1 LEPLEMIGNSQL
13 TARHVPT
20 QVKNQELVQRRRRQI
35 VDAAVGLFIQQG
47 FHKTT
52 TRQIARAAGFSI
64 GAVYEYVASKEDI
77 LYLVCDA
84 IHAEMEQGMAEA
96 LERTS
101 RENNPLAELI
111 REYFLVCHR
120 MRDHILLIYQ
130 ETQSLPRKWRR
141 IVLENEVRITGL
153 FTRALAQL
161 PDGGD
166 FPPLT
171 AATMDLIAHNI
182 AVLGHMW
189 TFRRWFLACHYT
201 IEDFIRHQTAF
212 IIGMCRTPAS
222 ETANAATGESGGL
235 SKEDA

>member
-1 LEPLEMIGNSQL
+1 MIGNSQL
-13 TARHVPT
+13 AGRQIPT
-20 QVKNQELVQRRRRQI
+20 QVKDPALVQRRRRQI
-35 VDAAVGLFIQQG
+35 VDAAVGLFIQHG

-84 IHAEMEQGMAEA
+84 IHAEMELGMAEA
-96 LERTS
+96 LARSS
-101 RENNPLAELI
+101 RESIPLAELI

-161 PDGGD
+161 SAAED

-171 AATMDLIAHNI
+171 PATMDLIAHNI

-201 IEDFIRHQTAF
+201 IDDFIRHQTAF
-212 IIGMCRTPAS
+212 IIGMCRTPAT
-222 ETANAATGESGGL
+222 EPGDAAPRVSGDFH
-235 SKEDA
+235 KEDA